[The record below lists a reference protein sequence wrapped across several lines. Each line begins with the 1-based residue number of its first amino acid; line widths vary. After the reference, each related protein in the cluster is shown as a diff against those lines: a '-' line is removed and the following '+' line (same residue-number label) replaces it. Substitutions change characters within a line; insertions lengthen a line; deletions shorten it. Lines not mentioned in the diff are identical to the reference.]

1 MTANLM
7 FLGTIQLLLVLF
19 LATLHEMAH
28 ARAAEYFG
36 DPTPRTLG
44 RVSMNPLAHLD
55 LFGTVI
61 LPAALVALSVPIAFG
76 WSRPVPI
83 VAKNLR
89 RPGWHSLLVSAAGPA
104 ANAAFALVA
113 MIAVGVVVRVMGPEA
128 KQAARLALLGGALD
142 DPASP
147 AFALAGFPLVFTL
160 VQAAVISAFLT
171 FFHLL
176 PIPPLDGGM
185 ILLQV
190 APSSWTP
197 RLQALRPFGYLIG
210 SVFAVTPFFHVVLV
224 PFLLVMNLVIS
235 R

>member
-1 MTANLM
+1 MTANLL

-19 LATLHEMAH
+19 LATLHEAAH
-28 ARAAEYFG
+28 AKAAELFG
-36 DPTPRTLG
+36 DPTPRLLG
-44 RVSMNPLAHLD
+44 RVSVNPLAHLD

-83 VAKNLR
+83 VARNLR

-104 ANAAFALVA
+104 ANAAFGLLALVA
-113 MIAVGVVVRVMGPEA
+113 VGIAVQILGPEA
-128 KQAARLALLGGALD
+128 KQAARLSLLGGSLA

-147 AFALAGFPLVFTL
+147 AFALHGFPVVFTL
-160 VQAAVISAFLT
+160 VQASMISAFLT
-171 FFHLL
+171 LFHLL

-190 APSSWTP
+190 APERWTP
-197 RLQALRPFGYLIG
+197 RLLSMRPFGYLVC
-210 SVFAVTPFFHVVLV
+210 SAFAVTPFFKVALI
-224 PFLLVMNLVIS
+224 PFLVLLNLVIS
-235 R
+235 L

>member
-1 MTANLM
+1 MTANLL

-36 DPTPRTLG
+36 DPTPRTIG

-61 LPAALVALSVPIAFG
+61 LPAVLVALSVPIAFG

-104 ANAAFALVA
+104 ANAAFAFLA
-113 MIAVGVVVRVMGPEA
+113 LLAVGVVVHVLGPEA
-128 KQAARLALLGGALD
+128 KQAARLSLMGGALS

-147 AFALAGFPLVFTL
+147 AFALPGFPLVFTL

-171 FFHLL
+171 LFHLL

-190 APSSWTP
+190 APASWTP
-197 RLQALRPFGYLIG
+197 RLQALRPFGYLLC
-210 SVFAVTPFFHVVLV
+210 SAFAVTPFFQVALV

-235 R
+235 F